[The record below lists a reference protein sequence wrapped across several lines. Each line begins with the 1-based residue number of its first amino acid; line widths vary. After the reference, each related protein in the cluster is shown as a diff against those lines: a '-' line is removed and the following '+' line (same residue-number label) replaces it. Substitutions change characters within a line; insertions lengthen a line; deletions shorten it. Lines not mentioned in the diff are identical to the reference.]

1 MSIATNFN
9 NYLDITGNQTERAKS
24 YLSEALVRPFA
35 EAKKNHVEF
44 YRRYLTRVSLDLGED
59 QYKNVTTDKRVEN
72 FKDTHDA
79 HLVATYF
86 QFGRYLLICSSQP
99 GGQPANLQGIWND
112 KLFPSWD
119 SKYTCNINL
128 EMNYWPSEV
137 TNLSDLNEPLFRLI
151 KEVSES
157 GKETAKIMYGANG
170 WVLHHNTDIWR
181 ITGALDKAPSGMW
194 PSGGAWLCRHLWE
207 RYLYTGDT
215 EFLRSVYPIL
225 KESGLFFDE
234 IMVKEPVHN
243 WLVVCPS
250 NSSRKCT
257 FRQRRQGN
265 YSRRMH
271 DGQSVDIR
279 PLDSYYFSF
288 PNFGY
293 GQRICRSSGT
303 TPQRNG
309 SYASRTL
316 GTIAGMDVRLG

>member
-1 MSIATNFN
+1 MRLKPLKVGLF
-9 NYLDITGNQTERAKS
+9 
-24 YLSEALVRPFA
+24 
-35 EAKKNHVEF
+35 
-44 YRRYLTRVSLDLGED
+44 VSLFLFGIVACKQAPVSKTVNGVVMDASMN
-59 QYKNVTTDKRVEN
+59 NVTIITDSGDTLNISTMDADPADKRVEN

-250 NSSRKCT
+250 NSPENVHSGSDGKATTAAGCT
-257 FRQRRQGN
+257 MDNQLIFDLWTAII
-265 YSRRMH
+265 S
-271 DGQSVDIR
+271 
-279 PLDSYYFSF
+279 
-288 PNFGY
+288 
-293 GQRICRSSGT
+293 
-303 TPQRNG
+303 
-309 SYASRTL
+309 ASRILDTDKEFAAHL
-316 GTIAGMDVRLG
+316 EQRLKEMAPMQVSGKA

>member
-1 MSIATNFN
+1 M
-9 NYLDITGNQTERAKS
+9 
-24 YLSEALVRPFA
+24 
-35 EAKKNHVEF
+35 
-44 YRRYLTRVSLDLGED
+44 
-59 QYKNVTTDKRVEN
+59 TTDKRVEN

-157 GKETAKIMYGANG
+157 GKETARIMYGANG

-181 ITGALDKAPSGMW
+181 ITGALDKALRYVAERRCMV
-194 PSGGAWLCRHLWE
+194 GASIYGNDICT
-207 RYLYTGDT
+207 TGDT

-225 KESGLFFDE
+225 KGSGLFFDE

-250 NSSRKCT
+250 NSPENVHSGSDGKATTAAGCT
-257 FRQRRQGN
+257 MDNQLIFDLWTAIISAPEFWITDKEFAAHLEQRLKE
-265 YSRRMH
+265 M
-271 DGQSVDIR
+271 V
-279 PLDSYYFSF
+279 L
-288 PNFGY
+288 
-293 GQRICRSSGT
+293 CR
-303 TPQRNG
+303 
-309 SYASRTL
+309 
-316 GTIAGMDVRLG
+316 

>member
-9 NYLDITGNQTERAKS
+9 NYLTSQAIRQNVQRAN
-24 YLSEALVRPFA
+24 LSEALVRPFA

-137 TNLSDLNEPLFRLI
+137 D
-151 KEVSES
+151 
-157 GKETAKIMYGANG
+157 
-170 WVLHHNTDIWR
+170 
-181 ITGALDKAPSGMW
+181 
-194 PSGGAWLCRHLWE
+194 
-207 RYLYTGDT
+207 
-215 EFLRSVYPIL
+215 
-225 KESGLFFDE
+225 
-234 IMVKEPVHN
+234 
-243 WLVVCPS
+243 
-250 NSSRKCT
+250 
-257 FRQRRQGN
+257 
-265 YSRRMH
+265 
-271 DGQSVDIR
+271 
-279 PLDSYYFSF
+279 
-288 PNFGY
+288 
-293 GQRICRSSGT
+293 
-303 TPQRNG
+303 
-309 SYASRTL
+309 
-316 GTIAGMDVRLG
+316 